1 MENSKSN
8 EKSTL
13 LNSNTQKEEYAISNF
28 YFLVFTS
35 NPNTD
40 MVKLYIDDGS
50 IRMIMK
56 VEKFIKIIK
65 ELCSEK
71 LSKYVRQACCS
82 YGDFF
87 ILDRDK
93 GTLVQLQPI
102 IKNEKMY
109 ASQIR
114 DMCAEESKN
123 NELKAQYLNS
133 LDTCINNVLNSPIKN
148 NNVTGNRFN
157 KVVNIN
163 TMNVS
168 RGYRPY

>member
-1 MENSKSN
+1 MEKLKSN
-8 EKSTL
+8 EKSTVL
-13 LNSNTQKEEYAISNF
+13 SSNTQKEEYAISNF

-56 VEKFIKIIK
+56 VEKLIKIIK

-109 ASQIR
+109 ASQIK
-114 DMCAEESKN
+114 DMCSERSN
-123 NELKAQYLNS
+123 SNELKTQYLNS
-133 LDTCINNVLNSPIKN
+133 LDACINNVLNSPVKN
-148 NNVTGNRFN
+148 NRATGNKFN

-163 TMNVS
+163 SSNIN